1 MSTTPTRLLC
11 PAALALGLAFTGA
24 HAAELGEAAVRS
36 HIGQPLVADVEL
48 VDLSAQDLADLQARL
63 ASRDVFQGANVAVNP
78 ALAGMGIAIV
88 KRDQRRVLHLTTTM
102 PVQSELLHLY
112 FELGSAGRLSV
123 RGVTLWLT
131 PAPPAPPA
139 PTVQPTRV
147 VATPVPMP
155 VTVPVPPPAPA
166 PVVEAKKAAPAP
178 IRLSTGTVQLAMA
191 GTVGKG
197 GTRADAELL
206 GAVERAFVAR
216 AKQPEPLPAPRKAPV
231 DRKPEAEPVTPAA
244 GAKGVDKAT
253 MAKAAEVAPAE
264 KKGAAKASAPVPVPV
279 PAPAAAPPVK
289 AQPSPAKAAPA
300 APPTDPAMLNK
311 LAELEAKLKRLQAM
325 VAAKPAAVAKP
336 ISAASV
342 PVAPGRT
349 ATGKITDIRAA
360 AVVETKHEATVAT
373 QAEAKAENGVV
384 PKAEPKTDA
393 KPEVKA
399 EAKPDAKPEAKAEA
413 KPDAKPEAKPE
424 AKPAKAKAAPPPEP
438 PKEKKMSRPKM
449 LTMAAGAIVA
459 LLVVAGVVVHW
470 LRRRKARQASA
481 QIKVWQSWRKKAIA
495 EAAAQPEESSTDS
508 AAEEKAA

>member
-24 HAAELGEAAVRS
+24 HAAELGEATVRS

-88 KRDQRRVLHLTTTM
+88 KRDQRRMLHLTTTM

-112 FELGSAGRLSV
+112 FELGSAGRQSV

-139 PTVQPTRV
+139 PIVQPTRV

-166 PVVEAKKAAPAP
+166 PVVEAKKPAPAP

-191 GTVGKG
+191 GTAGKG

-216 AKQPEPLPAPRKAPV
+216 AKQPEPLPAPRKAPGG
-231 DRKPEAEPVTPAA
+231 RKPEPEPEPVTPAA

-253 MAKAAEVAPAE
+253 MAKAAEVVPAE
-264 KKGAAKASAPVPVPV
+264 KKGTAKASAPAPASVPASAPPKVL
-279 PAPAAAPPVK
+279 PAPAK
-289 AQPSPAKAAPA
+289 AVQA
-300 APPTDPAMLNK
+300 APPTAPR
-311 LAELEAKLKRLQAM
+311 AEDRD
-325 VAAKPAAVAKP
+325 VHAVACK
-336 ISAASV
+336 AY
-342 PVAPGRT
+342 
-349 ATGKITDIRAA
+349 AA
-360 AVVETKHEATVAT
+360 AVGK
-373 QAEAKAENGVV
+373 V
-384 PKAEPKTDA
+384 PGT
-393 KPEVKA
+393 
-399 EAKPDAKPEAKAEA
+399 
-413 KPDAKPEAKPE
+413 
-424 AKPAKAKAAPPPEP
+424 PPGAGNR
-438 PKEKKMSRPKM
+438 K
-449 LTMAAGAIVA
+449 LLMA
-459 LLVVAGVVVHW
+459 
-470 LRRRKARQASA
+470 
-481 QIKVWQSWRKKAIA
+481 
-495 EAAAQPEESSTDS
+495 
-508 AAEEKAA
+508 